1 MKKFYYFSE
10 KTLNFLEIK
19 HFKEKLIVFFIGS
32 VVVFSL
38 ILLGTFYLISNLQS
52 NQDKLQ
58 SLENENQLLKQKLV
72 SISKNYSKLEN
83 ELNDISKVSNDLR
96 LATNLEPIS
105 NDEKLLGIGGSRSI
119 VNLFSGTSPDIEDA
133 LKIVDNVTRK
143 FDFEKSQFDE
153 ISAKLKE
160 NENLY
165 ESIPAI
171 LPAEGHYSSESFGMR
186 LHPILKIYMMHE
198 GIDIIA
204 NVGTPVKAT
213 GKGKVV
219 FVGMKSGFGLAVEI
233 DHGFGYRTVYGHLSS
248 AKVKEGQMVKRGNII
263 AKTGNTGLSTG
274 PHLHYEVLH
283 NGQNLNPADFFFD
296 EYNYF
301 ESTTSK

>member
-32 VVVFSL
+32 VVVFSS

-153 ISAKLKE
+153 ISTKLKE

-171 LPAEGHYSSESFGMR
+171 LPADGHYSNESFGMR

-248 AKVKEGQMVKRGNII
+248 AKVKEGQMVKRGDII

-283 NGQNLNPADFFFD
+283 NGQNLNPADFFFN

>member
-52 NQDKLQ
+52 NQDKFQ

-83 ELNDISKVSNDLR
+83 DLNDISKVSNDLR